1 MLYESIDLHLQV
13 MKAETGNRLGGI
25 GKVYQ
30 SEERKY
36 QRIVPLNNDR
46 TLFHDT
52 DDLPPG
58 LVTQEEKTLF

>member
-1 MLYESIDLHLQV
+1 

>member
-1 MLYESIDLHLQV
+1 MG
-13 MKAETGNRLGGI
+13 TGTGKGQKSLGATGMA
-25 GKVYQ
+25 YQ

-58 LVTQEEKTLF
+58 LETHEETTLF